1 MTLRVDV
8 LTLFPDA
15 IGHYGTTS
23 VLGRALERGAWELHV
38 HDLRDA
44 TDDPHRT
51 VDDTPYGGGAGMVLR
66 AEPILRTVESCP
78 DLARPVVAL
87 SPSGRPFTQSLA
99 REWAGGSGLT
109 LLCGRYEGIDQRA
122 LDLVAQDEVSV
133 GDFVLAGGELAAL
146 CVIEAVV
153 RLVPGALGNDDSV
166 LDESFSEGLLE
177 YPQYT
182 KPAVVRGL
190 EVPAILRSGDH
201 ARIARWRRAQSLA
214 RTLERRGDLI
224 ERRGGLD
231 ASEWALLEEFGVGP
245 VGRERLNSKGPS
257 DPKDRAH
264 EPD

>member
-99 REWAGGSGLT
+99 RKWAGGSGLT